1 MQVAASARGDVPDE
15 LDVRG
20 SRAYEAREAV
30 RSFVDDAALAGL
42 PQVRVIHGRGTGAV
56 RTAVRD
62 ELDRHPLV
70 DRSETES
77 ADGATVAYLDP
88 PSVCIVNPQ
97 AAQGN
102 KGSMAE
108 ARSDAELIARAASEP
123 ELFGVLFDR
132 HFATIHRY
140 LERRIGADGADELAG
155 EVFRIAF
162 EQRHR
167 FRPLHESALPWLYG
181 LATNLMLKR
190 WRGERRHLRAL
201 ARMAIE
207 RGTEALDGTDERI
220 DARSSRTALL
230 DALASLPQRDRD
242 IVVLIAWEELSYEE
256 AAEALEVPVGTV
268 RSRLNRARRTL
279 RELLGDIGNER
290 VTITCEP
297 QGDAR

>member
-1 MQVAASARGDVPDE
+1 M
-15 LDVRG
+15 
-20 SRAYEAREAV
+20 
-30 RSFVDDAALAGL
+30 
-42 PQVRVIHGRGTGAV
+42 
-56 RTAVRD
+56 
-62 ELDRHPLV
+62 
-70 DRSETES
+70 
-77 ADGATVAYLDP
+77 AD
-88 PSVCIVNPQ
+88 
-97 AAQGN
+97 
-102 KGSMAE
+102 

-123 ELFGVLFDR
+123 ELFGILFDR

-140 LERRIGADGADELAG
+140 LDRRIGSDGADELAG

-162 EQRHR
+162 EQRGR

-201 ARMAIE
+201 ARMNAE
-207 RGTEALDGTDERI
+207 RGSVAHEGTEERL
-220 DARSSRTALL
+220 DARSSRAALL

-256 AAEALEVPVGTV
+256 AAAALAIPVGTV